1 MYILFGILALLL
13 IIAGFVGLVGG
24 VVAVFFWALAG
35 ICIALLVKTYPR
47 NRKGPNSPT
56 PR

>member
-47 NRKGPNSPT
+47 SRKGPNSPT